1 MAEER
6 PQEEI
11 IAWEVLTHV
20 HRERTNDWYW
30 ALGLIA
36 VVAAGLSVW
45 LGNLLFGI
53 LILLCAGSIAAL
65 AMRGPREHSVE
76 IDPRGVSVD
85 GTLYPYRTLKSFWV
99 DANPDYPRLYLTTGG
114 IIMPHMAL
122 PLDDASH
129 AEVVRAYLYPRL
141 EEVEQ
146 EPHLGE
152 HVAHLLGL

>member
-1 MAEER
+1 MPEEE
-6 PQEEI
+6 QTI
-11 IAWEVLTHV
+11 SWEVLTHV
-20 HRERTNDWYW
+20 HHDRTNDWYW

-36 VVAAGLSVW
+36 VVAAALSVW

-53 LILLCAGSIAAL
+53 LILLCAGSIGAL

-76 IDPRGVSVD
+76 IDPRGISVD
-85 GTLYPYRTLKSFWV
+85 GSLYPYRTLKSFWV
-99 DANPDYPRLYLTTGG
+99 DGNPEYPRLYITTGG
-114 IIMPHMAL
+114 IITPHMAL
-122 PLDDASH
+122 PLDDTHH
-129 AEVVRAYLYPRL
+129 AQLVHSYLINRL

>member
-1 MAEER
+1 MNPEE
-6 PQEEI
+6 ETI
-11 IAWEVLTHV
+11 SWEVLTHV

-36 VVAAGLSVW
+36 VVAAGLSIW

-53 LILLCAGSIAAL
+53 LILLCAGSIGAL

-76 IDPRGVSVD
+76 INSRGISVD

-99 DANPDYPRLYLTTGG
+99 DANPEYPRLFITTGG
-114 IIMPHMAL
+114 IITPHMAL
-122 PLDDASH
+122 PLDDANH

-152 HVAHLLGL
+152 HIAHLLGL

>member
-1 MAEER
+1 M
-6 PQEEI
+6 
-11 IAWEVLTHV
+11 

-36 VVAAGLSVW
+36 IVAAGLSVW

-99 DANPDYPRLYLTTGG
+99 DANLDYPRLYLTTGG

-122 PLDDASH
+122 PLDDANH